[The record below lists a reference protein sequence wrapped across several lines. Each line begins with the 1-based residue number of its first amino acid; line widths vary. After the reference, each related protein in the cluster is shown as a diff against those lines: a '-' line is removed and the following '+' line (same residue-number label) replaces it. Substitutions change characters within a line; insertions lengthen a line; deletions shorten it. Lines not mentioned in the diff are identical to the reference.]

1 MAPGLITERIMNQCK
16 NSTILL
22 LLWLTPQVMSQ
33 QLIVLNQ
40 FQKSKQTTD
49 LSRWENNRLILETK
63 EQHASGWFYYPQA
76 IKLKGLEKAEIEVT
90 VELPSKD
97 ACIEIGSS
105 VNPQAKNGFNTEK
118 TFVRFYNTFGDVGGN
133 LYLQH
138 RKNFEPYQ
146 GEYLKPFPTGA
157 HSLKMTAK
165 KDSIILFLLSNGIW
179 QRLKSLQNPLPD
191 SFYVAVTA
199 SERGKWILAAGQIV
213 LTPTPIKPPIPKIV
227 YGGKVTMVWNPANET
242 KVRYRAHL
250 GLASRSY
257 PMSWITPDTFF
268 VFTNLDTGRVY
279 FGAVTAIDSA
289 GNESAYSDE
298 VSFVRRDT
306 TKADPLDL
314 TGDKRVNLA
323 DYTLL
328 KLGYGKSGKGDFD
341 MSGIIDELDFLWF
354 WRFGKFD
361 AEN

>member
-1 MAPGLITERIMNQCK
+1 MKQCK

-33 QLIVLNQ
+33 QVFVLNQ

-63 EQHASGWFYYPQA
+63 EQHASGWFYYPLA

-105 VNPQAKNGFNTEK
+105 VNPQAKNGLNTEK

-146 GEYLKPFPTGA
+146 GEYFKPFPTGA

-213 LTPTPIKPPIPKIV
+213 LTPKKIEPPIPKIV
-227 YGGKVTMVWNPANET
+227 YGEKVTMTWNRVNES

-268 VFTNLDTGRVY
+268 VFMALDTGLAY
-279 FGAVTAIDSA
+279 FAAVTAIDSA
-289 GNESAYSDE
+289 GNASVYSDE
-298 VSFVRRDT
+298 VTFVRRDT
-306 TKADPLDL
+306 IKADPLDL
-314 TGDKRVNLA
+314 TGDKKVTRA
-323 DYTLL
+323 DYALL
-328 KLGYGKSGKGDFD
+328 KSNFGEVDKGDFD
-341 MSGIIDELDFLWF
+341 NSGLVDELDLLWF

-361 AEN
+361 EE